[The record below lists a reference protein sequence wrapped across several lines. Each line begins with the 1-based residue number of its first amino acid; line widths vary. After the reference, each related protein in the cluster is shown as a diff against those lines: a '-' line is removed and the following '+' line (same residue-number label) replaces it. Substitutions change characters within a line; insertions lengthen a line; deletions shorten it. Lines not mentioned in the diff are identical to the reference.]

1 MKGKYEG
8 KVFAFDFDGTIT
20 SEKFHSHY
28 YFIKKKLAPIT
39 PDNGLIVDGDT
50 GSLKLFKSYKPLKIA
65 EECSNY
71 LRQNSEA
78 LRNPEQLLLKV
89 RELVKEGAK
98 IAIVSFNQYP
108 VVIDVVLRKIGFT
121 EMEIKNMNI
130 ILGFPMGKKELVGKN
145 EHLAKLK
152 EKLKELTGTIKNE
165 DIILIDDDSDNCGR
179 AKEQGYKTIRVVK
192 DNYLDDV
199 EKVINEPSISTKCN
213 IMQITNLRG
222 SGEYTNFFD
231 STEEEGDGI
240 GNLGEIRDS

>member
-8 KVFAFDFDGTIT
+8 KVFAFDFDETIT
-20 SEKFHSHY
+20 SEKFHSHN

-39 PDNGLIVDGDT
+39 PDNGLIVDGNTD
-50 GSLKLFKSYKPLKIA
+50 SLKLFESYKPLKIA
-65 EECSNY
+65 EECGNY

-108 VVIDVVLRKIGFT
+108 VVIDVVLKKIGFT

-130 ILGFPMGKKELVGKN
+130 ILGFPIGKKELVGKN

-152 EKLKELTGTIKNE
+152 ELTGAINNE
-165 DIILIDDDSDNCGR
+165 DIILIDDDRDNCDR

-199 EKVINEPSISTKCN
+199 EKVINESST
-213 IMQITNLRG
+213 
-222 SGEYTNFFD
+222 
-231 STEEEGDGI
+231 
-240 GNLGEIRDS
+240 